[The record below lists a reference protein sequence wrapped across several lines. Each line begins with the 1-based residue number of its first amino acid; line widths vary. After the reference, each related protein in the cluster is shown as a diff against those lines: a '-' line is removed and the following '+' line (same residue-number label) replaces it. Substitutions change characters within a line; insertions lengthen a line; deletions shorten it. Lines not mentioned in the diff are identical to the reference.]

1 MKTSL
6 QIAKNRTA
14 KYREAKVHTRAQ
26 KPKTWTDPK
35 RANCSEDN
43 PSVLKKRAGWKLA
56 QEKSVKR
63 SH

>member
-14 KYREAKVHTRAQ
+14 KYMHVRAQ

-43 PSVLKKRAGWKLA
+43 PSLLKKRAGWKLA